1 VVFTLAAM
9 RSEFAGGSPWPP
21 WWPAQAAALAAI
33 LGALDS

>member
-33 LGALDS
+33 LGTLDS